1 MRIFK
6 QSLVSR
12 LIIVRLYGDNLVSTV
27 LCYSFLQGRVE
38 EEEPW
43 ERLWNWGD
51 FVPNYTMGLSGRAI
65 AYLVSYYKVEQNL
78 GPNPSPKNRPIG
90 QFGSTT
96 TQSRVQPLSSQSFF
110 TFWRKLRDKMAADLS
125 PVVFAW
131 RARRGQRVVG
141 REKISLSRSPAL
153 SSFPSHPAH
162 HLGEAVRVDWRRVRD
177 GWW

>member
-1 MRIFK
+1 M
-6 QSLVSR
+6 
-12 LIIVRLYGDNLVSTV
+12 YV

-43 ERLWNWGD
+43 ERLLNWGD

-153 SSFPSHPAH
+153 SSFPSYPAH